1 MRGNEKWTM
10 EVTSGNGN
18 GGNGGKNGN
27 RNRNRNHCMNCGEWS
42 LTKRTMVEREV
53 LAGYRDN
60 IQGNVIVANPAR
72 LQDAIRIANQL
83 MEKKLQGYAARS
95 AENKRS
101 MESNLRDNH
110 GQQPPFKRQSV
121 SGKNVARAY
130 TAGKNERKGY
140 AGQQLRNQ
148 NRRNKTGNK
157 TGNKTRSN
165 EAIAKAYAI
174 ERGGANLDSNVV
186 TGLLGH
192 PFDIDLMPVKLG
204 SFDIIIG
211 MDWLEKYH
219 AVIVC
224 DEKIV
229 RIPYGDEML
238 ITRGDDCDDG
248 SKSKLNIISCTKTK
262 KYIQKGCQV
271 YLTQV
276 TSKKAKD
283 KSEEKRLKDV
293 PIVRE
298 FPEVFLE
305 DLPVLP
311 PAQQVEFQID
321 LVPGA
326 ALVARAPY

>member
-1 MRGNEKWTM
+1 
-10 EVTSGNGN
+10 
-18 GGNGGKNGN
+18 
-27 RNRNRNHCMNCGEWS
+27 
-42 LTKRTMVEREV
+42 
-53 LAGYRDN
+53 
-60 IQGNVIVANPAR
+60 
-72 LQDAIRIANQL
+72 
-83 MEKKLQGYAARS
+83 
-95 AENKRS
+95 
-101 MESNLRDNH
+101 
-110 GQQPPFKRQSV
+110 
-121 SGKNVARAY
+121 
-130 TAGKNERKGY
+130 
-140 AGQQLRNQ
+140 
-148 NRRNKTGNK
+148 
-157 TGNKTRSN
+157 
-165 EAIAKAYAI
+165 
-174 ERGGANLDSNVV
+174 
-186 TGLLGH
+186 
-192 PFDIDLMPVKLG
+192 MPVKLG

-326 ALVARAPY
+326 ALVARAPVRKDDIPMTAFRTRYGHYEFQVMQFGLTNAHAVFMDLMNQVCKPYLDKFVILFIDDILIYSKSKKEHEGHLKLILSEGIHVDPAKIKTIKDWVSPKTPTEISQFLGLASYYRQFIDDFLKVARPMMKLTQKSVKFDWREKAEAAFQLLK